1 MFTPGDL
8 DHNSW
13 ESVEL
18 DAGHRGGLC
27 LGAWGAGLEQGGFPE
42 SWGVKRLGVE
52 TILGERWAEDGEGM
66 TPTKELF
73 T

>member
-1 MFTPGDL
+1 MRLSSLYKVTSAARPVFTPGDL

-18 DAGHRGGLC
+18 DASHRGGLC

-42 SWGVKRLGVE
+42 S
-52 TILGERWAEDGEGM
+52 
-66 TPTKELF
+66 
-73 T
+73 